1 MNSARFLAAAAAQ
14 VITLAAGEQRFR
26 QSSVSWRTV
35 LFFLHVSFLRGYLMS
50 RGGVDARR
58 RFVEIDN

>member
-35 LFFLHVSFLRGYLMS
+35 LFFFTFLFCAVTSCRAEESMRAAAL
-50 RGGVDARR
+50 
-58 RFVEIDN
+58 